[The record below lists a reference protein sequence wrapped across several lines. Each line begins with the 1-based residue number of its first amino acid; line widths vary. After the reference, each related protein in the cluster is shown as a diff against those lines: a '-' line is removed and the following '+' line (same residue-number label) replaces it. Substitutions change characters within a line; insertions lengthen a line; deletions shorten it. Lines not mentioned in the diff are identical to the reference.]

1 MQAKMTKSDLAE
13 KIKEKFGCGCIVN
26 QDVQV
31 TVPAKDWKSMAQFL
45 KDLGLDYFSFLTA
58 VDKGEK
64 FVIIARVENLEGQIS
79 VILRC
84 ELPAGE
90 KLTSIA
96 SLYAGADWMEREV
109 YDMFGIEF
117 EGHPNLKRILMPEDY
132 QGFPL
137 RKEFPLDQRYEPY
150 R

>member
-1 MQAKMTKSDLAE
+1 MQAKVTKSELAG
-13 KIKEKFGCGCIVN
+13 KIKEKSGCDCIVN
-26 QDVQV
+26 RDVQV
-31 TVPAKDWKSMAQFL
+31 TVSAKDWKSMAQFL

-58 VDKGEK
+58 VDKKEK
-64 FVIIARVENLEGQIS
+64 MTVLARFENLEEKVAVQIY
-79 VILRC
+79 C
-84 ELPAGE
+84 ELPPTE

-96 SLYAGADWMEREV
+96 GIYVGADWMEREV

-137 RKEFPLDQRYEPY
+137 RKAFPLDQRYEPY

>member
-1 MQAKMTKSDLAE
+1 MQAKVTKSELAG
-13 KIKEKFGCGCIVN
+13 KIKEKFGCDCIVN

-58 VDKGEK
+58 VDKKEK
-64 FVIIARVENLEGQIS
+64 MIVLARFENLEEKVAVQIY
-79 VILRC
+79 C
-84 ELPAGE
+84 ELLPTE

-96 SLYAGADWMEREV
+96 GIYVGADWMEREV